1 MTNLERII
9 IAGKAYFYYR
19 ISDFYW
25 NRWKRHVQLGEK
37 TDNELIHKF
46 HVNAAYF
53 CIKRNRKWGE
63 RVDRIVA
70 IVKAM
75 N

>member
-1 MTNLERII
+1 MTNLEKVL
-9 IAGKAYFYYR
+9 IAKKARLYYR
-19 ISDFYW
+19 IINFYW

-37 TDNELIHKF
+37 TGNELIHKF
-46 HVNAAYF
+46 HVNAAHF
-53 CIKRNRKWGE
+53 CIRRNRKWGE

-70 IVKAM
+70 IAKAM